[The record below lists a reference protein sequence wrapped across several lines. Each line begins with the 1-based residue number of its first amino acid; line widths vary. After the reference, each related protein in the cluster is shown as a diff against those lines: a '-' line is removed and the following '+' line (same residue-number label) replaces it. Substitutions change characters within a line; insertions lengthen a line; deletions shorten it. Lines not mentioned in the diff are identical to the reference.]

1 MFSAL
6 GERRGQDARVPAEQA
21 LSSRIPSAVARLE
34 AAPPEVLRWFSG
46 SAPLPGVRH
55 LAAPLCK
62 GSRRTGGGVRPPSRG
77 HRPFSSLP
85 SANVRKAVFMVF
97 NVGIHPRPSH
107 PRTAPSRS
115 PSSSLSVENW
125 PPVVSIGET
134 VFLPLPSQHSSCSRP
149 CEEVGKLP
157 KRHGNLDAELYQIC
171 CFAVAELRGVCH
183 NTSVHWRKSC

>member
-1 MFSAL
+1 MFSAF
-6 GERRGQDARVPAEQA
+6 GERRGQDARAPAEQA

-34 AAPPEVLRWFSG
+34 AAPPEVLRWLCRRFGAVSG
-46 SAPLPGVRH
+46 GAASC
-55 LAAPLCK
+55 APLCK

-149 CEEVGKLP
+149 CEEDGKLP

-171 CFAVAELRGVCH
+171 CFAVAEL
-183 NTSVHWRKSC
+183 